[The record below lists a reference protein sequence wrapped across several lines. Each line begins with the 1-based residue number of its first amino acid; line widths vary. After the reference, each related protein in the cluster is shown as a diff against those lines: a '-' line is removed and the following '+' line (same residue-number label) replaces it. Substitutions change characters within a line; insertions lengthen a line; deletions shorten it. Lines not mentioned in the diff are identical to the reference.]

1 MPISR
6 YFSGHGSEVM
16 AGMKDRYGEK
26 KGKQVFYAT
35 ANKKNQNPSGENDN
49 NNSSQA
55 NGAAAVEREQ
65 VDGANGK
72 RSVTRRIM
80 QNLRNR
86 GASGG

>member
-6 YFSGHGSEVM
+6 YFSGHGSQVM
-16 AGMKDRYGEK
+16 SEMKDRYGEK
-26 KGKQVFYAT
+26 KGKQIFYAT
-35 ANKKNQNPSGENDN
+35 ANAKNQNPSGENEN

-65 VDGANGK
+65 VDGSSGK

-80 QNLRNR
+80 QNHLRNR
-86 GASGG
+86 AG